1 MSEVT
6 SVSLDPAALDIPCA
20 ATAESPEAAAVYVLH
35 RRPTAAEIDPAA
47 FRQRRRRIELTLAWM
62 TPVIFIGLWQIAS
75 SQGWLDARFFPPP
88 SKVWTTG
95 VSMVKSGVLWDNLY
109 ISLRRVLLGFLLGVV
124 GGVIAGLCMGLSR
137 TIRAALDP
145 ILTAFYMV
153 PKLALLPLLLLI
165 FGIGELPLILE
176 IAITVFFFMWLSCM
190 AAFIGVPESYREAGR
205 AFGATRLQQFRHILV
220 PAVLPDFFVALRLS
234 IGVAVLVMVGI
245 EFVQASS
252 GIGWLI
258 WQSWNLFL
266 PAQMYV
272 GIVTVAVAGVVLTML
287 IRLIGRLV
295 VPWAA
300 ASQGSGRVPF

>member
-1 MSEVT
+1 VT
-6 SVSLDPAALDIPCA
+6 VSIDLPGARAAGLPLDVAPMQ
-20 ATAESPEAAAVYVLH
+20 VLQ
-35 RRPTAAEIDPAA
+35 RRPTAAETDPAA
-47 FRQRRRRIELTLAWM
+47 YRQRRRRIELTLAWL
-62 TPVIFIGLWQIAS
+62 TPVLFVGLWQLAA
-75 SQGWLDARFFPPP
+75 SQGWIDTKFFPAPT
-88 SKVWTTG
+88 KVWTTG
-95 VSMVKSGVLWDNLY
+95 VSMVKSGVLWHNLY
-109 ISLRRVLLGFLLGVV
+109 ISLKRVILGFALGVLT
-124 GGVIAGLCMGLSR
+124 GAAAGLCMGLSR
-137 TIRAALDP
+137 TLRAAFDP

-176 IAITVFFFMWLSCM
+176 IAITVFFFMWLSSM
-190 AAFIGVPESYREAGR
+190 AAFIAVPESYREAGR
-205 AFGATRLQQFRHILV
+205 AFGTSPLQQFRHVLL
-220 PAVLPDFFVALRLS
+220 PAVLPNFFVALRLS

-266 PAQMYV
+266 AAEMYV
-272 GIVTVAVAGVVLTML
+272 GIVVVAVTGVVLTML

-300 ASQGSGRVPF
+300 ASQGTSRVPF